1 MSELEIYIFEEKPD
15 IIGITE
21 SWTFEDLQNSEL
33 NIDGYVLL
41 RKDRILGEKVRGGGV
56 MLYIRSTLD
65 ATVREDLGSVYFQE
79 CIWCDVKIQNE
90 ITLIGICYRC
100 PSSNQLSDEALC
112 ELISKA
118 SFEKIMLMGDF
129 NFSEIDWRKS
139 ETLDDSHP
147 FLKCINDNFLFQ
159 HVDEP
164 TRGKNILDL
173 VLTSE
178 ENMIENL
185 SVGERFGTSDHQIIR
200 WNMLACKEIQKE
212 IKSFNYNKGDYD
224 NMRVEAGLI
233 KWNEVVTGNNVESDW
248 SRLKKNFEQMRKKF
262 IPFKNSKI
270 KQSKWITRSVIKC
283 RRAKN
288 KAWVK
293 FKESGNDPVA
303 FTNYKEMQRRS
314 QNIIRSAKRNF
325 EQKLAKNVK
334 NDNKSFFAYVRSKQR
349 TVEKVGPLKDSMGS
363 LITKNKD
370 AAYLLN
376 NYFTSSLEFGVVPAD
391 WKDAGITPLFKKGKK
406 SDPQNYRPISLTSLV
421 CKVLESLIKDSIL
434 SHLNKFSLI
443 RSSQHG
449 FTKNRSCLT
458 NLLEFME
465 EVTSTLDSRKPV
477 DIIYLDF
484 AKAFDKVPYQRLLKK
499 LYAHGIGGKTL
510 LWIQS
515 WLTGRRQKVGLNR
528 EFSDWCDVLSGVP
541 QGSVLGPLLF
551 LIYINDIDEYIVSKL
566 GKFAD
571 DTKLCRGISNN
582 NDADILRSDLN
593 QIYQWSLDW
602 QMLFN
607 VDKCT
612 VIHMGYNNNEY
623 VYNLG
628 NNVIRSSTTERDLG
642 VIIDRTGKSTEQCIL
657 AAKKANIV
665 LGMIKIT

>member
-1 MSELEIYIFEEKPD
+1 MGGFSNRPKRGWESSVKMKNNRSELMKKHQTVNNVIRIRNGSHKQFVPNKDKLVCFYVNGRSIVYKMSELELYIFEEKPD

-129 NFSEIDWRKS
+129 NFSEIDWRKP

-233 KWNEVVTGNNVESDW
+233 KWNEVVTGNNAEIDW
-248 SRLKKNFEQMRKKF
+248 SRFKKIVEKMREKF

-334 NDNKSFFAYVRSKQR
+334 K
-349 TVEKVGPLKDSMGS
+349 
-363 LITKNKD
+363 
-370 AAYLLN
+370 
-376 NYFTSSLEFGVVPAD
+376 
-391 WKDAGITPLFKKGKK
+391 
-406 SDPQNYRPISLTSLV
+406 
-421 CKVLESLIKDSIL
+421 
-434 SHLNKFSLI
+434 
-443 RSSQHG
+443 
-449 FTKNRSCLT
+449 
-458 NLLEFME
+458 
-465 EVTSTLDSRKPV
+465 
-477 DIIYLDF
+477 
-484 AKAFDKVPYQRLLKK
+484 
-499 LYAHGIGGKTL
+499 
-510 LWIQS
+510 
-515 WLTGRRQKVGLNR
+515 
-528 EFSDWCDVLSGVP
+528 
-541 QGSVLGPLLF
+541 
-551 LIYINDIDEYIVSKL
+551 
-566 GKFAD
+566 
-571 DTKLCRGISNN
+571 
-582 NDADILRSDLN
+582 
-593 QIYQWSLDW
+593 
-602 QMLFN
+602 
-607 VDKCT
+607 
-612 VIHMGYNNNEY
+612 
-623 VYNLG
+623 
-628 NNVIRSSTTERDLG
+628 
-642 VIIDRTGKSTEQCIL
+642 
-657 AAKKANIV
+657 
-665 LGMIKIT
+665 